1 MLNLTQHSDAV
12 WIPLR
17 VQPRASRDEVVE
29 VLSTGALKVRI
40 KAPPVDGAANAH
52 LLKWLAKKVLN
63 VSPRQVSLVRGH
75 TGRDK
80 VVAVE
85 GLSLA
90 DVLERLGV

>member
-1 MLNLTQHSDAV
+1 MLDLTLHDDAV
-12 WIPLR
+12 WLPLR

-52 LLKWLAKKVLN
+52 LLKWLAKKVLA
-63 VSPRQVSLVRGH
+63 VSPRQLSLVRGH

-80 VVAVE
+80 VVAVA
-85 GLSLA
+85 GLT
-90 DVLERLGV
+90 VEEVRERLGV